1 MLSCAYP
8 LHQVINLNNT
18 FVSTT
23 IHIPQQNCFENSA
36 GLFRNVSVLLG
47 RLLPD

>member
-1 MLSCAYP
+1 MLSCACS

-23 IHIPQQNCFENSA
+23 MHIPQQNCFENSA
-36 GLFRNVSVLLG
+36 GLLRNVSVVLE